1 MNGPQILLI
10 EDDPRLAH
18 LLSEVLTAGG
28 LEPLLAWTTAD
39 ALQRVT
45 EEEPDMIALDLGLTT
60 LDDLAALLRQLRLQT
75 PAPVVL
81 LLPPGYDPQE
91 LKALPPGSVA
101 DSVSRKLHPQVI
113 VERLRTAMRRASA
126 GVPMAEINLGPLRLD
141 LAGKR
146 ALLHGHEL
154 LLSPA
159 EFKLL
164 CELARRPGRTFPN
177 DHLLTVGWGT
187 QDPPE
192 LEALHAAMH
201 VLRARLG
208 DDDPAHPRWIRREP
222 GVGYCLL
229 PQNVD

>member
-18 LLSEVLTAGG
+18 LLSEVLVAGG
-28 LEPLLAWTTAD
+28 LDPLLAWTTSA
-39 ALQRVT
+39 ALQYVT
-45 EEEPDMIALDLGLTT
+45 EEEPDLIALDVGLTT
-60 LDDLAALLRQLRLQT
+60 LDDLATLLRQLRLQT

-81 LLPPGYDPQE
+81 LLPPGYDPQVI
-91 LKALPPGSVA
+91 KALPPGSVA
-101 DSVSRKLHPQVI
+101 DTVARKLHPQMI

-126 GVPMAEINLGPLRLD
+126 GVPMAETIIGPLRLD
-141 LAGKR
+141 LVGRR
-146 ALLHGHEL
+146 ALLNGHEL
-154 LLSPA
+154 HLSPA

-177 DHLLTVGWGT
+177 DHLLAIGWGN

-192 LEALHAAMH
+192 IEALHAAMH
-201 VLRARLG
+201 VLRTRLG
-208 DDDPAHPRWIRREP
+208 DDDPANPRWIRREP

-229 PQNVD
+229 PQT